1 MSGPAKPSLILVAQV
16 GGAFGV
22 RGEVRI
28 TTFTETPQ
36 ALLTYRNLMRE
47 DGSPGL
53 TLLSGRPA
61 KAGLV
66 ARVKEVATPEQA
78 DALRGLKLYV
88 SREVLPE
95 PDEDEFY
102 LADLIGLE
110 ARDPTGVVIGQVKAV
125 QNFGAGDLL
134 EIQPATPGPSWWLAF
149 TRQTAP
155 EIRLVEGVIV
165 IVRPPETSDQEP
177 DAG

>member
-1 MSGPAKPSLILVAQV
+1 MTAPLLLVAQV

-22 RGEVRI
+22 KGEVRI

-36 ALLTYRNLMRE
+36 ALLHYRDLKRE
-47 DGSPGL
+47 DGSVGL

-66 ARVKEVATPEQA
+66 ARVKEIATPEQA
-78 DALRGLKLYV
+78 DALRGLRLYIA
-88 SREVLPE
+88 RDLLPE

-110 ARDPTGVVIGQVKAV
+110 ARDPSGAVVGRVKAV

-134 EIQPATPGPSWWLAF
+134 EIDPAERGPSWWLAF
-149 TRQTAP
+149 TRETVP
-155 EIRLVEGVIV
+155 EVRLADRIIV
-165 IVRPPETSDQEP
+165 VVRPEETSDQPADGE
-177 DAG
+177 G

>member
-1 MSGPAKPSLILVAQV
+1 MTTTPLLILVGQV

-22 RGEVRI
+22 KGEVRI
-28 TTFTETPQ
+28 TAFTQTPL
-36 ALLTYRNLMRE
+36 ALLDYRDLKRE
-47 DGSPGL
+47 DGAPAL
-53 TLLSGRPA
+53 TLLSGRAA

-66 ARVKEVATPEQA
+66 ARVKEIATPEQA
-78 DALRGLKLYV
+78 DALRGLRLYV
-88 SREVLPE
+88 ARDVLPE

-110 ARDPTGVVIGQVKAV
+110 ARDPTGVVIGRVKAV

-165 IVRPPETSDQEP
+165 IVRPPETSDQP
-177 DAG
+177 AGDEC

>member
-1 MSGPAKPSLILVAQV
+1 MTPRLILVAQV

-28 TTFTETPQ
+28 TAFTTAPE
-36 ALLTYRNLMRE
+36 ALLTYRSLVRQ

-53 TLLSGRPA
+53 TLVSGRPA

-66 ARVKEVATPEQA
+66 ARAAEIKTPEEA
-78 DALRGLKLYV
+78 DALRGLKLYIL
-88 SREVLPE
+88 REALPE

-110 ARDPTGVVIGQVKAV
+110 ARDAAGEVVGRVVQV
-125 QNFGAGDLL
+125 QNFGADDLL
-134 EIQPATPGPSWWLAF
+134 EIRPAQGGATWWLPF
-149 TRQTAP
+149 TREAVP
-155 EIRLVEGVIV
+155 EVRLADGWLTM
-165 IVRPPETSDQEP
+165 VRPNEVDEER
-177 DAG
+177 

>member
-1 MSGPAKPSLILVAQV
+1 MTAPSLILVAQV

-36 ALLTYRNLMRE
+36 ALLNYRDLRRE

-66 ARVKEVATPEQA
+66 AKVKEIATPEQA
-78 DALRGLKLYV
+78 DALRGLRLYIP
-88 SREVLPE
+88 RDLLPE

-110 ARDPTGVVIGQVKAV
+110 ARDPAGAVVGRIKAV
-125 QNFGAGDLL
+125 HNFGAGDLL
-134 EIQPATPGPSWWLAF
+134 EIEPAERGASWWLAF
-149 TRQTAP
+149 TRETVP
-155 EIRLVEGVIV
+155 EVRLAEGVIV
-165 IVRPPETSDQEP
+165 VVRPAETSDQPADGE
-177 DAG
+177 G

>member
-1 MSGPAKPSLILVAQV
+1 MTAPSLILVAQV

-28 TTFTETPQ
+28 TTFTATPQ
-36 ALLTYRNLMRE
+36 ALLNYRDLKRE
-47 DGSPGL
+47 DGSVGL

-66 ARVKEVATPEQA
+66 AKVKEIATPEQA
-78 DALRGLKLYV
+78 DALRGLRLYIP
-88 SREVLPE
+88 RDLLPE

-110 ARDPTGVVIGQVKAV
+110 ARDPEGAVIGRIKAV
-125 QNFGAGDLL
+125 HNFGAGDLL
-134 EIQPATPGPSWWLAF
+134 EIEPAERGASWWLAF
-149 TRQTAP
+149 TRETVP
-155 EIRLVEGVIV
+155 EVRLAEGVIV
-165 IVRPPETSDQEP
+165 VVRPAETSDQPGE
-177 DAG
+177 G

>member
-1 MSGPAKPSLILVAQV
+1 MTPSLILVAQV

-28 TTFTETPQ
+28 TTFTATPA
-36 ALLTYRNLMRE
+36 ALLDYRDLMRE

-66 ARVKEVATPEQA
+66 ARTREITTPEQA
-78 DALRGLKLYV
+78 DALRGLKLYIA
-88 SREVLPE
+88 RNLLPE

-102 LADLIGLE
+102 LTDLIGLE
-110 ARDPTGVVIGQVKAV
+110 AHDPGGAVIGRVKAV

-134 EIQPATPGPSWWLAF
+134 EIQPAGGPSWWLAF
-149 TRQTAP
+149 TRETAP
-155 EIRLVEGVIV
+155 EIRLADGVIV
-165 IVRPPETSDQEP
+165 IVRPPEVSDQPAEGE
-177 DAG
+177 A

>member
-1 MSGPAKPSLILVAQV
+1 MTAPSLILVAQV

-22 RGEVRI
+22 KGEVRI
-28 TTFTETPQ
+28 TTFTETPL
-36 ALLTYRNLMRE
+36 ALLDYRDLMRE
-47 DGSPGL
+47 DGSVGL

-66 ARVKEVATPEQA
+66 AKVKEIATPEQA
-78 DALRGLKLYV
+78 DALRGLRLYIP
-88 SREVLPE
+88 RDLLPE

-110 ARDPTGVVIGQVKAV
+110 ARDPAGAVIGRIKSV

-134 EIQPATPGPSWWLAF
+134 EIEPAERGASWWLAF
-149 TRQTAP
+149 TRETVP
-155 EIRLVEGVIV
+155 EVRLAEGVIV
-165 IVRPPETSDQEP
+165 VVRPAETSDQPADGE
-177 DAG
+177 G